1 MSVQSDQLKERTM
14 VFAVTALRVIDS
26 FPQTTAT
33 RVVAHQLAKSATSVG
48 ANYRAACSAQSK
60 PEFVA
65 KLRIVVEEAEESVY
79 WLDVIDRSPWLSLDV
94 RGLRSEASELLAIFS
109 SSLRTARANLRSH
122 RSSFK
127 SPNSPINDQMTR

>member
-48 ANYRAACSAQSK
+48 ANYRAACSARSK

-79 WLDVIDRSPWLSLDV
+79 WLDVIDRSPGCHSMCADSAPKLPSCW
-94 RGLRSEASELLAIFS
+94 
-109 SSLRTARANLRSH
+109 
-122 RSSFK
+122 RSSRARCAQLAPTFGAIDPL
-127 SPNSPINDQMTR
+127 SNPPIPQSMTR